1 MDGGGGGRG
10 ALGYV
15 ICDLHM
21 WVGVGVSVSTGRTG
35 LVESTANTCLYSAS
49 GEGSTGR
56 KYGSY
61 SCLCCATL
69 DQ

>member
-1 MDGGGGGRG
+1 MGGGGG
-10 ALGYV
+10 ALGCV
-15 ICDLHM
+15 ICDLH
-21 WVGVGVSVSTGRTG
+21 GRGLVSVHTG
-35 LVESTANTCLYSAS
+35 LVESTANTCLYSAP

-56 KYGSY
+56 EYRS